1 MTHYWVYQLDDQGGI
16 VSSSMITAV
25 SDAEASF
32 IAHLMLHDADLEL
45 WQGRRLIAKL
55 FRKGPGEPGA
65 LVCH

>member
-1 MTHYWVYQLDDQGGI
+1 MTDYWVYQLDDQGDI
-16 VSSSMITAV
+16 VASSMITAV

-32 IAHLMLHDADLEL
+32 IAHLMHADLEL